1 MCHRYGVIKHVRQF
15 TNILKDE
22 KEKTLLSTH
31 LGSQQVWNNV
41 TVERKVDQHLEAL
54 KPEGSIVAGV

>member
-1 MCHRYGVIKHVRQF
+1 MCHRYGVTKHLRQF
-15 TNILKDE
+15 TNIHE

-31 LGSQQVWNNV
+31 LGSQQVWNDV